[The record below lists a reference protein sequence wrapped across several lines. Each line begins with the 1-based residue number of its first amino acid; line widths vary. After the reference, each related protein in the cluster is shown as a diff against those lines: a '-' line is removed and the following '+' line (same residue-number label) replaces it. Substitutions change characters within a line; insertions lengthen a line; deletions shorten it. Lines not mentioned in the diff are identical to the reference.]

1 MVFTVEAAPAPL
13 RSASCG
19 AAIRALYSL
28 PPEPENPCAPACLP
42 PSLLLSSALQ
52 LTLSIRS
59 VFPSASSACDYP
71 SDDV

>member
-13 RSASCG
+13 RLASCG
-19 AAIRALYSL
+19 EAIRALYNL
-28 PPEPENPCAPACLP
+28 PPEPENPCTPACFP
-42 PSLLLSSALQ
+42 LSSALQ